1 MVTPQ
6 SLSPGTTGLGT
17 FISACPSPFH
27 VAALVRDLLI
37 GLGATE
43 VSASEPWPSRP
54 GLYVLVDGGAV
65 VAWST
70 LGDRD
75 PLTGFRI
82 IGAHTDS
89 PNLRLRPRPD
99 RSRAG
104 FAQLGVE
111 VYGSPLLN
119 SWLDRDLG
127 LSGRVMVRTPRGPE
141 ARLLTVDR
149 PLLRV
154 PQLAIH
160 LDRRVN
166 EGLVIDPQE
175 HLVPVW
181 GSEGPDV
188 PTFVRW
194 CAGELGVAP
203 DDVLSFDVMTHDLT
217 APAVLGADESLF
229 AAARLD
235 NQVSCHA
242 ALLALAGATEGHG
255 PVPVIALF
263 DHEEVGSASATG
275 AGGPLLPSTLE
286 RIVATAADDRDAFH
300 RSMARSVCLSADG
313 AHALHPNHMGRHEPG
328 HAPIIGRGPVVK
340 HNANVRYATDAPG
353 AALVRTLAEEVG
365 VELQSFVTRGDLPCG
380 STIGPTTAAAL
391 GATTVDLGVAQ
402 LSMHSARELC
412 AAADLEPFSRLLGR
426 FLAAP

>member
-1 MVTPQ
+1 MVTP
-6 SLSPGTTGLGT
+6 SVLSPDASGLGA
-17 FISACPSPFH
+17 FIGASPSPFH
-27 VAALVRDLLI
+27 VATLVRDLLVAN
-37 GLGATE
+37 GATE
-43 VSASEPWPSRP
+43 VHSADPWPASP
-54 GLYVLVDGGAV
+54 GVHVLVDGGAV
-65 VAWST
+65 IAWST
-70 LGDRD
+70 RGRD
-75 PLTGFRI
+75 PLAGFRI

-89 PNLRLRPRPD
+89 PNLRIRPRPD
-99 RSRAG
+99 RRRAG

-127 LSGRVMVRTPRGPE
+127 LSGRVVVRTPSGPE
-141 ARLLTVDR
+141 SRLLTVDR

-181 GSEGPDV
+181 GLDDPSV
-188 PTFVRW
+188 PSFVRW
-194 CAGELGVAP
+194 CADEIGVAP
-203 DDVLSFDVMTHDLT
+203 ESVLSFDVMAHDLT
-217 APAVLGADESLF
+217 APGVLGVDDELF

-235 NQVSCHA
+235 DQVSCHA
-242 ALLALAGATEGHG
+242 ALLALLANLDGEGA
-255 PVPVIALF
+255 VPVIALF

-275 AGGPLLPSTLE
+275 AAGPLLSSTLE
-286 RIVATAADDRDAFH
+286 RIVSTVATDRDSFH
-300 RSMARSVCLSADG
+300 RSLAHSICVSADG

-328 HAPIIGRGPVVK
+328 HAPLIGCGPVLK

-353 AALVRTLAEEVG
+353 AARLRLVAESEG
-365 VELQSFVTRGDLPCG
+365 IELQDFVTRGDLPCG
-380 STIGPTTAAAL
+380 STIGPTTAASL
-391 GATTVDLGVAQ
+391 GITTVDLGVPQ

-412 AAADLEPFSRLLGR
+412 ATSDLEPFTRLLGR
-426 FLAAP
+426 FLATT